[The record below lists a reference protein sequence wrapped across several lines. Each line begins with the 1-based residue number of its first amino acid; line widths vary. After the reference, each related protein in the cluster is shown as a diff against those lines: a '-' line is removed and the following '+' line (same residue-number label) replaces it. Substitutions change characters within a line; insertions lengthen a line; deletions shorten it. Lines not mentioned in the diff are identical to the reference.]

1 MGGDTISRILA
12 AAPWTRDE
20 RYTLILQPETAAR
33 RLREFLYGHGYTIHD
48 EVAVLDGG
56 RVYSVMA
63 VRGGPDPNR
72 ADPLHTRLS
81 APLLSRH
88 DEAARRY
95 AARVEASLAREIR
108 GLAPDSEAYRARPRC
123 WRVSRNGRHKM
134 PKVSDFLEVLE
145 GFAPLFLKMQGDNV
159 GLLVGDPE
167 RAVSRVVLTLDI
179 TPAVARAA
187 AEEGAALIVSHHP
200 VIFHPLAAITP
211 ADYNGAA
218 VMTLVENRIAAICM
232 HTNLDAAAG
241 GVNDTLAHVL
251 GLQNVS
257 LIDDGGQ
264 GILRRGTL
272 PQEMMPCR
280 LCRICRATARLPWR
294 ALQ

>member
-1 MGGDTISRILA
+1 
-12 AAPWTRDE
+12 
-20 RYTLILQPETAAR
+20 
-33 RLREFLYGHGYTIHD
+33 
-48 EVAVLDGG
+48 
-56 RVYSVMA
+56 
-63 VRGGPDPNR
+63 
-72 ADPLHTRLS
+72 
-81 APLLSRH
+81 
-88 DEAARRY
+88 
-95 AARVEASLAREIR
+95 
-108 GLAPDSEAYRARPRC
+108 
-123 WRVSRNGRHKM
+123 M

-241 GVNDTLAHVL
+241 GVNDTA
-251 GLQNVS
+251 GACAGS
-257 LIDDGGQ
+257 AKRFAD
-264 GILRRGTL
+264 
-272 PQEMMPCR
+272 
-280 LCRICRATARLPWR
+280 
-294 ALQ
+294 